1 MSDKKDHKINV
12 VNIRLVKEPSLYSPD
27 PIKSPEDVVKVIAKE
42 LAAYDREVFKSCILS
57 NAGAFICLH
66 NHPTGSLSPSQE
78 DKDIT
83 KVLLEASKIMDIHM
97 LDHIIVAAETGEIYS
112 FKEDGLLDQLRVRS
126 QSWER

>member
-1 MSDKKDHKINV
+1 MTEK
-12 VNIRLVKEPSLYSPD
+12 YS
-27 PIKSPEDVVKVIAKE
+27 SP
-42 LAAYDREVFKSCILS
+42 AYCPMQVLLFVFI
-57 NAGAFICLH
+57 I
-66 NHPTGSLSPSQE
+66 HPTGNLSPSQE

-97 LDHIIVAAETGEIYS
+97 LDHIIVAAEIGEMYS